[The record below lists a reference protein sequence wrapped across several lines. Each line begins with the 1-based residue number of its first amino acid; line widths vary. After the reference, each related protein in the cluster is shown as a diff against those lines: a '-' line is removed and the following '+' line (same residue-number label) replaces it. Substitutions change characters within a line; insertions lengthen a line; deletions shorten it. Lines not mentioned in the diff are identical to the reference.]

1 MHYPNDIEDV
11 CYKPEHIEKVLDE
24 IRNNF
29 DEYFERYLLTEA
41 GSKISSGEL
50 EDIQREL
57 GIKVKTTNK
66 PLDVAER
73 YQYII
78 KEAVNNFERD
88 RKRYL
93 ELLNPDFLDEHVD
106 DPPNFKNATLKNDC
120 PIIRMAIQNKKAK
133 ELDKY
138 RAEFKRANPNKLL
151 DVITNLSN
159 FAHDYA
165 NNVYESDEYDN
176 NTKIEELKLS
186 LLDTDDYIAYGV
198 IGGGIKSHILFK
210 FNPEIFP
217 NRGRDDLWALWYLT
231 NKEDFHCEQDSEF
244 IMINLH
250 KSTTQQNF
258 FYPYE
263 LFAFY
268 AFQVYKI
275 LKGKADQMRLY
286 LDPAYRYVY
295 VNSFLTYVA
304 KTHEEEIAYL
314 KSEFTEEGYDF
325 H

>member
-29 DEYFERYLLTEA
+29 DDYFEQYLLTEA
-41 GSKISSGEL
+41 GSKISAE
-50 EDIQREL
+50 EIQEFQSEF
-57 GIKVKTTNK
+57 GIDGKTHKK

-73 YQYII
+73 YKDII
-78 KEAVNNFERD
+78 REAISNFERD

-106 DPPNFKNATLKNDC
+106 DPPNFKNSTLKNDC

-138 RAEFKRANPNKLL
+138 RAEFKRADPNKLL

-165 NNVYESDEYDN
+165 NNVYKTDEYDN
-176 NTKIEELKLS
+176 HTKIEELKLS

-217 NRGRDDLWALWYLT
+217 NRGRDDIWALWYLT
-231 NKEDFHCEQDSEF
+231 DKEDFHCEQDSEF

-250 KSTTQQNF
+250 KNTTQQNF

-268 AFQVYKI
+268 AFQVYRI
-275 LKGKADQMRLY
+275 LKGKADQMGVY